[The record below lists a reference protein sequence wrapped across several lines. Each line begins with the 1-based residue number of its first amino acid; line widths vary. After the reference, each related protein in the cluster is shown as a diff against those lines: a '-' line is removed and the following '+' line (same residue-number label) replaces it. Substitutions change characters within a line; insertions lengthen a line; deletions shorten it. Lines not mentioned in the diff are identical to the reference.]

1 MDDQFLALYLRL
13 SPEFGGTRFG
23 PFEEVETRLGSA
35 QDNDITLPETLGVS
49 GHHVKVL
56 QQSGM
61 GLIVAPVERTAGVYV
76 WQAGAR
82 RPRQI
87 ATPIAVRPGD
97 SFSLVTPEG
106 PRFIVEIDKLP
117 PQVIEQRLKRQ
128 GRWSS
133 GRLSKESLK
142 EEGKRQ
148 AWVALLTT
156 GPGQLAARAYQ
167 FIRSGTFLQP
177 RYLFLGLTML
187 AGYIAT
193 GFMWFKN
200 GGLED
205 ELDSVS
211 KKAAEF
217 ERMAQFNEGDGESI
231 VDYDF
236 QRLAQE
242 ITGLGSLGA
251 ALEDDTALLQAVKS
265 QAKTLMA
272 SSSYDWLIRPKTSSR
287 QVRSFVAMREQ
298 LSEFTPPEVGR
309 LLAYAAT
316 PRSLSNELWAVVE
329 DSAGDEVCGRGPM
342 TLTYRQAQNLGL
354 SPKLDALIS
363 GDPADYRDDGSK
375 EKRQAKLEATDDAA
389 VRSDRG
395 QLESFETTLDP
406 LGGRNY
412 CLSIDG
418 EDKRTNTFSVA
429 AALGRG
435 LGEGA
440 ALVPDFEENPTVGL
454 TARIAKLYVA
464 DFNNVD
470 FSARRPELDLS
481 RAPVGVT
488 LKEAGSRGAWAL
500 DQTALVIAKAVVL
513 PCRALLEA
521 TSSEKREALQ
531 DIYGD
536 TLPDALSCLVLN
548 YKLTNES

>member
-117 PQVIEQRLKRQ
+117 PQVIEQRLKLQ

-133 GRLSKESLK
+133 SRFSKEALK

-167 FIRSGTFLQP
+167 FIRTGTFLQP

-200 GGLED
+200 GGLEK

-251 ALEDDTALLQAVKS
+251 ALEDDTDLLQAVKS

-287 QVRSFVAMREQ
+287 QVRNFVAMREQ
-298 LSEFTPPEVGR
+298 LAELSPPEVGR
-309 LLAYAAT
+309 LLSYAAT
-316 PRSLSNELWAVVE
+316 PRSLSNDLWAVVE
-329 DSAGDEVCGRGPM
+329 DSSGDEVCGRGPM

-354 SPKLDALIS
+354 SPMLDALIS
-363 GDPADYRDDGSK
+363 GDPADYRGDGSK
-375 EKRQAKLEATDDAA
+375 EKRLAKLQATDDKA
-389 VRSDRG
+389 VRSARS
-395 QLESFETTLDP
+395 QLEAFETTLDP
-406 LGGRNY
+406 LGGRSY

-418 EDKRTNTFSVA
+418 EDRRENPFNVA
-429 AALGRG
+429 AALRRS

-488 LKEAGSRGAWAL
+488 LKEAGSRGKWAL

-521 TSSEKREALQ
+521 TSSEQREALQ
-531 DIYGD
+531 DTYGD

>member
-35 QDNDITLPETLGVS
+35 QGNDITLPETLGVS
-49 GHHVKVL
+49 AHHVKIL

-76 WQAGAR
+76 WQANAR

-87 ATPIAVRPGD
+87 STPIAVRPGD

-117 PQVIEQRLKRQ
+117 PQVIEERMKLQ

-133 GRLSKESLK
+133 NKLTKDALK

-148 AWVALLTT
+148 AWVAILTT
-156 GPGQLAARAYQ
+156 GPGQVAARAWQ
-167 FIRSGTFLQP
+167 FIRTGTFLQP
-177 RYLFLGLTML
+177 RYLFLGATM
-187 AGYIAT
+187 AVGYIAT

-200 GGLED
+200 GGLEK

-217 ERMAQFNEGDGESI
+217 EKMAQFNEDDGESI

-251 ALEDDTALLQAVKS
+251 ALEDDTDLLQAVKS
-265 QAKTLMA
+265 NAKTLMA
-272 SSSYDWLIRPKTSSR
+272 SSSYDWLIQPRTSDQ
-287 QVRSFVAMREQ
+287 QVRNFVTMREQ
-298 LSEFTPPEVGR
+298 LAEFSPPEVGR
-309 LLAYAAT
+309 LLVYAAT
-316 PRSLSNELWAVVE
+316 PKNLSNELWAVVE
-329 DSAGDEVCGRGPM
+329 DSAGDESCGRGPLA
-342 TLTYRQAQNLGL
+342 LTYRQAQNLGL
-354 SPKLDALIS
+354 DPYLDALIS
-363 GDPADYRDDGSK
+363 GDPADYQDDGSK
-375 EKRQAKLEATDDAA
+375 EKRQARLEATDDKA
-389 VRSDRG
+389 VRSEKG
-395 QLESFETTLDP
+395 QLEAFETTLDP
-406 LGGRNY
+406 LGSRNY
-412 CLSIDG
+412 CLSIKGD
-418 EDKRTNTFSVA
+418 DKRTNAFNVA
-429 AALGRG
+429 VALGRN
-435 LGEGA
+435 LGDQS

-470 FSARRPELDLS
+470 FKSRTPEVDLS
-481 RAPVGVT
+481 RAPVGVA
-488 LKEAGSRGAWAL
+488 LKEAGSRGKWAL
-500 DQTALVIAKAVVL
+500 DQTALVIAKSVVL

-521 TSSEKREALQ
+521 NNTEKREALK
-531 DIYGD
+531 DVYGD
-536 TLPDALSCLVLN
+536 TLPDPLSCLVLN
-548 YKLTNES
+548 YKLTNDS